1 MTEVDEKSF
10 IDQMLKAVEDFNR
23 KQAEYEH
30 QRIIM
35 QCEEND
41 FVVPSVE
48 IKEQLKKVLPE
59 GTKIIVS
66 KFTDCV
72 LMVKKCV
79 LAPCYISEDLLRIE
93 PGETKDDV

>member
-1 MTEVDEKSF
+1 MNEVDEKSF
-10 IDQMLKAVEDFNR
+10 IEQMLKVVEDFNR

-30 QRIIM
+30 KQIIKL
-35 QCEEND
+35 CEEND

-48 IKEQLKKVLPE
+48 IKEQLEKVLPE

-79 LAPCYISEDLLRIE
+79 LDPCYIQERI
-93 PGETKDDV
+93 

>member
-23 KQAEYEH
+23 LQAEYEH
-30 QRIIM
+30 KQLIKL
-35 QCEEND
+35 CEEND
-41 FVVPSVE
+41 FIVPSVE
-48 IKEQLKKVLPE
+48 IREKLEKVLPKE
-59 GTKIIVS
+59 AKIIVS
-66 KFTDCV
+66 RFTDCV

-79 LAPCYISEDLLRIE
+79 LDPWYVPENLWIE